1 MSKSSKAKELRLL
14 LQIGETEKY
23 LYMLEIGKIN
33 TLTLIR
39 ETDNGVYLDGGEH
52 GEILM
57 PKKFVTEEVKE
68 AGKAA
73 VFVYTDSE
81 DRLVATT
88 ETPLAM
94 VGEFACL
101 TVKATSSFGAFLDWG
116 LPKDLLVPFREQR
129 SKMMEGNSY
138 WVFIYLDLLS
148 NRIAASAKL
157 NKFLDNTPPEY
168 EVGQEVDIIVME
180 ETDLGYKT
188 IINFEH
194 SGMLYKDQIFQK
206 LVLGLKTKAYVNKVR
221 EDEKIDL
228 LLEKP
233 GYEKVDAIS
242 EKILSELR
250 ENRGFMAV
258 SDKSSPDM
266 IQAMFGISKK
276 NFKKAIG
283 GLYKKR
289 LISFDSDGI
298 RLVK

>member
-1 MSKSSKAKELRLL
+1 
-14 LQIGETEKY
+14 
-23 LYMLEIGKIN
+23 MLEIGRIN
-33 TLTLIR
+33 TLTVNR
-39 ETDNGVYLDGGEH
+39 ETDNGVYLDGGDH

-57 PKKFVTEEVKE
+57 PKKFVTDEVKE
-68 AGKAA
+68 AGVAE

-101 TVKATSSFGAFLDWG
+101 KVKATSSFGAFLDWG

-129 SKMMEGNSY
+129 SKMAEGNSY
-138 WVFIYLDLLS
+138 WVYIYLDLLS

-168 EVGQEVDIIVME
+168 TVGQEVGLIIME
-180 ETDLGYKT
+180 ETDLGYKA
-188 IINFEH
+188 IVNLEH
-194 SGMLYKDQIFQK
+194 SGMLYKNQVFKDLEI
-206 LVLGLKTKAYVNKVR
+206 GLKTKGYVSKVR
-221 EDEKIDL
+221 DDEKIDL

-242 EKILSELR
+242 EKILNELR
-250 ENRGFMAV
+250 ENRGFIAV
-258 SDKSSPDM
+258 SDKTSPEM

-283 GLYKKR
+283 GLYKKQ
-289 LISFDSDGI
+289 LITFESDGI

>member
-1 MSKSSKAKELRLL
+1 M
-14 LQIGETEKY
+14 I
-23 LYMLEIGKIN
+23 EIGKYN
-33 TLTLIR
+33 TLKLVR
-39 ETDNGVYLDGGEH
+39 ETENGVYLDGGEH

-57 PKKFVTEEVKE
+57 PRKFVSEEIKE
-68 AGKAA
+68 KGEAE

-129 SKMMEGNSY
+129 SKMVEGNSY
-138 WVFIYLDLLS
+138 WVYIYLDLLS

-157 NKFLDNTPPEY
+157 HKFLDNTPPEY
-168 EVGQEVDIIVME
+168 KSGEEVDLIIME
-180 ETDLGYKT
+180 ETDLGYKA
-188 IINFEH
+188 IVNLEH
-194 SGMLYKDQIFQK
+194 SGMLYKNQVFQELEQGQK
-206 LVLGLKTKAYVNKVR
+206 IKAYVNKVR

-242 EKILSELR
+242 QKILDELK

-258 SDKSSPDM
+258 SDKSSPEM

-289 LISFDSDGI
+289 LITFSSDGI
-298 RLVK
+298 SLVK